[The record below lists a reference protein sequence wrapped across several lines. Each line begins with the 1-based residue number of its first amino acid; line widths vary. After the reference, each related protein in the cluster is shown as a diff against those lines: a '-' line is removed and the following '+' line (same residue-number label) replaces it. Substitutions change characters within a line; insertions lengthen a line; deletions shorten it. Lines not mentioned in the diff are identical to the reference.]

1 MALTRGGRRGR
12 TPKRRSSSS
21 RRRLSR
27 RRSSRRRSSR
37 RVSDEVLDI
46 VPPVGK
52 FTRSV
57 LHDVGISRGGG
68 KRCRHRRTHRR

>member
-1 MALTRGGRRGR
+1 MALTRGGK
-12 TPKRRSSSS
+12 KRRSHSKKRKNKTTRLGKAVRLTS
-21 RRRLSR
+21 R
-27 RRSSRRRSSR
+27 
-37 RVSDEVLDI
+37 VGDEVLDI

-57 LHDVGISRGGG
+57 LHEVGISRGG